1 MRVYLN
7 RNNLAKVNEYDAIP
21 MPEAYKIFG
30 VQRMLSGIRDSQN
43 DFDEYTENSL
53 EVLSTLVSVK
63 IEIKS
68 KI

>member
-1 MRVYLN
+1 
-7 RNNLAKVNEYDAIP
+7 